1 MHSSAPPHAP
11 LHTLPSPTL
20 SVLGPAGHHLA
31 DVEIFYGLATP
42 PTSYGG
48 YGGVSNSRKDDGEQR
63 VGWVWQQTMPVPTV
77 CMLAGVG
84 TRYSAAARWQ
94 QHWRSAAQACH
105 QAWPEPGRSLRPAP
119 AAKYIFEH
127 PAGWKSETINKRDK
141 GTQGVD
147 CRVRLPPLPP
157 HPPPQKKKKKKG
169 LHHRRGRLLPLLPPP
184 PPPLS
189 RTVSPPTPAAAPQ
202 IYNPKQKLQQVFVIV
217 LGRAGED
224 NRSFRL
230 TNVDS
235 TLSGFA
241 GADYDMLVG
250 AGCLSVFA
258 CLF

>member
-1 MHSSAPPHAP
+1 M
-11 LHTLPSPTL
+11 
-20 SVLGPAGHHLA
+20 
-31 DVEIFYGLATP
+31 
-42 PTSYGG
+42 
-48 YGGVSNSRKDDGEQR
+48 
-63 VGWVWQQTMPVPTV
+63 
-77 CMLAGVG
+77 
-84 TRYSAAARWQ
+84 AAA
-94 QHWRSAAQACH
+94 
-105 QAWPEPGRSLRPAP
+105 L
-119 AAKYIFEH
+119 AKRCT
-127 PAGWKSETINKRDK
+127 G
-141 GTQGVD
+141 
-147 CRVRLPPLPP
+147 LPPSLARAGSLPASRSCSKVHFRAP
-157 HPPPQKKKKKKG
+157 CRLEERDDQQEGQGNAGRGLPGETAAAATSATATKKKKKKKG